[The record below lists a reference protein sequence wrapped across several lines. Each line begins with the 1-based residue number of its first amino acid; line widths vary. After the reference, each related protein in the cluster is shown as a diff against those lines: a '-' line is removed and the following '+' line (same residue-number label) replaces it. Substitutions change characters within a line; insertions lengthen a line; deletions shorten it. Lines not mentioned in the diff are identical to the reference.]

1 MCCKS
6 TKKIVPLQENKH
18 FMSRKLETEEI
29 IRISTEEFKQA
40 KKIPLVMVL
49 DNVRSMHNIGS
60 VFRTSDAYLVE
71 KVVLCGITA
80 QPPHPEIHKSA
91 LGAEF
96 SVDWEY
102 YADTNEA
109 VEALKNQGYKVWA
122 IEQAENSIMLQD
134 FFKQLECSPKLEEP
148 TLEARAEGKLV
159 CIMPCKKEEDEVKVS
174 KGLRGMSNSQLP
186 TPNSYAVVM
195 GNEVKGVQ
203 QSVIDRCEGC
213 IELPQFGTKHSLNV
227 SVTAGIVIWEFF
239 KSLHDRMT

>member
-1 MCCKS
+1 
-6 TKKIVPLQENKH
+6 
-18 FMSRKLETEEI
+18 MSRKLDTEEI
-29 IRISTEEFKQA
+29 IRISTDEFKQA
-40 KKIPLVMVL
+40 KKIPLVVVL

-60 VFRTSDAYLVE
+60 VFRTSDAYVVE

-80 QPPHPEIHKSA
+80 QPPHPDIHKSA

-102 YADTNEA
+102 YADTNDA
-109 VEALKNQGYKVWA
+109 VAALKAQGYEVCA
-122 IEQAENSIMLQD
+122 IELAENSVMLHD
-134 FFKQLECSPKLEEP
+134 LFNRHTDSPSVFNEVVK
-148 TLEARAEGKLV
+148 EGG
-159 CIMPCKKEEDEVKVS
+159 D
-174 KGLRGMSNSQLP
+174 SQFS
-186 TPNSYAVVM
+186 TRYAVVL

-203 QSVIDRCEGC
+203 QSVIDQCEGC